1 MHMFLLNIPR
11 LDCAAIIPK
20 GSYVT
25 VCLLGR
31 DIDAE
36 LVEAFFRSAA
46 VRRAFPA
53 GWSPAEGTCH
63 CAPKINVREARTPFR
78 DRAVLVGDAG
88 VTRLYK
94 DGIGSAYRT
103 AKAAARTA
111 VSSGVS
117 AADFRRHYWP
127 VYREIAADNRFG
139 RAIFAIVHGIKA
151 FGPFLRGVIA
161 MSEKEQESPGE
172 ARRMSIVLWDMFT
185 GSESYR
191 EIFGRTLHPAFLAQY
206 LWECAR
212 SIRRGTTT
220 KGKAVAHG

>member
-1 MHMFLLNIPR
+1 MFLLDIPR

-36 LVEAFFRSAA
+36 LVQAFFHSPA

-53 GWSPAEGTCH
+53 GWDPVEGTCH
-63 CAPKINVREARTPFR
+63 CAPKINIREASTPFR

-111 VSSGVS
+111 VLTGVS

-127 VYREIAADNRFG
+127 VYREIASDNRFG
-139 RAIFAIVHGIKA
+139 RAIFAVVHQIKA
-151 FGPFLRGVIA
+151 FGPLLRGVIA
-161 MSEKEQESPGE
+161 MSEKEQGSPGE
-172 ARRMSIVLWDMFT
+172 TRRMSIVLWDMFT

-191 EIFGRTLHPAFLAQY
+191 EIFSRTLHPAFLTRF

-212 SIRRGTTT
+212 SIRRGERT
-220 KGKAVAHG
+220 KGEVVAHG